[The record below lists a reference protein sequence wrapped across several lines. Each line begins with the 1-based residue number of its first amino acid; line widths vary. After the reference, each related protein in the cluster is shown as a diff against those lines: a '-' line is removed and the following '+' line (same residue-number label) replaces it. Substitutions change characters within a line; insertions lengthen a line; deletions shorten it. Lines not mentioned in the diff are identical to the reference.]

1 MNLNQ
6 ILPQVYVG
14 SCPMND
20 ADIQR
25 LQGEFAIT
33 AVLSVQTEDDLAY
46 WGINWEELEADYR
59 RQGIAV
65 RRVPIRD
72 FDPEDLRRNLRA
84 GVQALDEL
92 VRRGHT
98 VYLHCSAGINR
109 SPSTLIAYLHWIE
122 GRNLDDALAHV
133 IARRS
138 CDPYMQA
145 VRLAVE
151 DELQRQAARRGEL

>member
-6 ILPQVYVG
+6 ILPEVYVG

-25 LQGEFAIT
+25 LQGEFGIT
-33 AVLSVQTEDDLAY
+33 AVLSVQTDDDLAY
-46 WGINWEELEADYR
+46 CGMRWGDLEAYYR
-59 RQGIAV
+59 RQGIVA

-84 GVQALDEL
+84 GVQTLDEM

-109 SPSTLIAYLHWIE
+109 SPSTLVAYLHWIE
-122 GRNLDDALAHV
+122 GLSLEEALMHMV
-133 IARRS
+133 ARRS
-138 CDPYMQA
+138 CDPYVQA
-145 VRLAVE
+145 IRLAIE
-151 DELQRQAARRGEL
+151 DELR